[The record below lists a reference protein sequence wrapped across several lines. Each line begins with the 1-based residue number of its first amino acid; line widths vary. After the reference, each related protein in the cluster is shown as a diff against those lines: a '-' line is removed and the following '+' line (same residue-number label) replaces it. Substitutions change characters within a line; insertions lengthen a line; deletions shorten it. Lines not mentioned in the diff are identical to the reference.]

1 MAFSNP
7 DRFKKW
13 LLEHTLLFISIV
25 RWVILSTVT
34 GLLVGISASVF
45 IKTLDF
51 AVKVQEHTYYYFLL
65 LPLGLL
71 LSTWMIS
78 KFAKDAEGHG
88 TEKVIEAIHKKNG
101 KINPEVVPVKLI
113 ATVITIMSGGSVGK
127 EGPSAQIGAGVAS
140 SLADLMKFSP
150 EDRRKLVICGISGGF
165 AAVFGAPIAG
175 AIFGVEVLF
184 IGNMVY
190 DVLLPSFI
198 SGLIAYKTALWIGID
213 HIYNPITLVHGFSML
228 MFLKVLTMGILAGIV
243 ASIFIETLKLT
254 EFLYA
259 KIRTGRLQKAL
270 IGGFALIALTLLFGK
285 RYLSLGMDDI
295 YTSLAGEGVPLFSP
309 LFKIIFTSITLSFGG
324 SGGIV
329 TPIFYV
335 GATFGNIFSSI
346 LKIPPA
352 IGAAIGM
359 MALLSGAT
367 NTPIASTV
375 MAIEIFGP
383 SIAPLAAI
391 ANVISFL
398 MTGHRSVYPSQIL
411 GMKKSESIH
420 VRTGVVLEEA
430 QDFRVKWSKSC
441 VFVRLYLYILRKLRK
456 KQNP

>member
-7 DRFKKW
+7 NRFKKW
-13 LLEHTLLFISIV
+13 LLEHTLLFVSIV
-25 RWVILSTVT
+25 RWVILSTIT
-34 GLLVGISASVF
+34 GLLVGASASLF
-45 IKTLDF
+45 IKTLDL
-51 AVKVQEHTYYYFLL
+51 AVKIQEHIEYYFLL
-65 LPLGLL
+65 LPLGLFF
-71 LSTWMIS
+71 STWIIS
-78 KFAKDAEGHG
+78 RFAKDAEGHG

-101 KINPEVVPVKLI
+101 KIKPEVVPVKLI

-140 SLADLMKFSP
+140 SIAELLKFSP

-175 AIFGVEVLF
+175 AIFGVEVLY

-198 SGLIAYKTALWIGID
+198 SGLISYKTALWMGIT
-213 HIYNPITLVHGFSML
+213 HIYNPITFLQGFTMV
-228 MFLKVLTMGILAGIV
+228 MFLKVLIMGIVAGIV
-243 ASIFIETLKLT
+243 ASIFIETLKFS
-254 EFLYA
+254 EFIA
-259 KIRTGRLQKAL
+259 SKIKGNRLQKAL
-270 IGGFALIALTLLFGK
+270 VAGLVLVGLTFLTGK
-285 RYLSLGMDDI
+285 RYLSLGMEDI
-295 YTSLAGEGVPLFSP
+295 YASLAGEKIPFLSP
-309 LFKIIFTSITLSFGG
+309 FLKIIFTSITLSFGG

-335 GATFGNIFSSI
+335 GATFGNIFSNI
-346 LKIPPA
+346 LYIPA
-352 IGAAIGM
+352 SVGAAIGM

-383 SIAPLAAI
+383 SIAPLVAI

-441 VFVRLYLYILRKLRK
+441 IFVRLYLYFARRFSK
-456 KQNP
+456 K

>member
-13 LLEHTLLFISIV
+13 LLEHSLLFISIV
-25 RWVILSTVT
+25 RWVILSTIT
-34 GLLVGISASVF
+34 GLLVGASASLF
-45 IKTLDF
+45 IKTLDL
-51 AVKVQEHTYYYFLL
+51 AVKIQEHIEYYFLL
-65 LPLGLL
+65 LPLGLFF
-71 LSTWMIS
+71 STWIIS
-78 KFAKDAEGHG
+78 RFAKDAEGHG

-101 KINPEVVPVKLI
+101 KIKPEVVPVKLI

-140 SLADLMKFSP
+140 SIAELLKFSP

-175 AIFGVEVLF
+175 AIFGVEVLY

-198 SGLIAYKTALWIGID
+198 SGLISYKTALWMGIT
-213 HIYNPITLVHGFSML
+213 HIYNPITFLQGFTMV
-228 MFLKVLTMGILAGIV
+228 MFIKVLIMGIVAGIV
-243 ASIFIETLKLT
+243 ASIFIETLKFS
-254 EFLYA
+254 EFIA
-259 KIRTGRLQKAL
+259 GKIKGNRLQKAL
-270 IGGFALIALTLLFGK
+270 VAGLVLIGLTFLTGK
-285 RYLSLGMDDI
+285 RYLSLGMEDI
-295 YTSLAGEGVPLFSP
+295 YASLAGEKMPFFSP
-309 LFKIIFTSITLSFGG
+309 FLKIIFTSITLSFGG

-346 LKIPPA
+346 LYIPA
-352 IGAAIGM
+352 SVGAAIGM

-383 SIAPLAAI
+383 SIAPLVAI

-441 VFVRLYLYILRKLRK
+441 IFVRLYLHLARRLSK
-456 KQNP
+456 KTHP